1 MLQVQMVNTT
11 AMTMSWY
18 NYKGGICH
26 ARAATIMHV
35 TCNVHIKI
43 NSKMSEKMN
52 SREDVVNFAP
62 GPAAIPTEVSIIK
75 ARF

>member
-1 MLQVQMVNTT
+1 MNALSSDGQHHCNDTVMVIRVGS
-11 AMTMSWY
+11 AM
-18 NYKGGICH
+18 
-26 ARAATIMHV
+26 RAPLPLCM
-35 TCNVHIKI
+35 CDVHIKII